1 MINLTFKSYDYFLF
15 IYERRLKLIYIYK
28 IDSDELLIMN

>member
-1 MINLTFKSYDYFLF
+1 MIIFLF